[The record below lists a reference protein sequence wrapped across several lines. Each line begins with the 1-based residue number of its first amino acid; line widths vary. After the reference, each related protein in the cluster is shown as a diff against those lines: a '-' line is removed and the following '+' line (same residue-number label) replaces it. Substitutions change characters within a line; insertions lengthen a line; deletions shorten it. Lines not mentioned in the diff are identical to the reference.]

1 MTSFQIALKPQR
13 RAAARFVA
21 HVRDVLQRRIVDS
34 GRPQAQIAQAI
45 DVHRSVLNRELRGR
59 RDISLSRIA
68 EIAWALGDEV
78 RFDLVPIEAKGNRP
92 AVAAG
97 VDSSEIVGFPDPPTS
112 TDRIS
117 LDRFKGELVPI
128 SEMAA

>member
-21 HVRDVLQRRIVDS
+21 HVRDVLQKRIVES

-45 DVHRSVLNRELRGR
+45 EIHRSVLNRELRGR

-68 EIAWALGDEV
+68 EIAWALGEEV
-78 RFDLVPIEAKGNRP
+78 RFDMISATAKGNR
-92 AVAAG
+92 AVPAAG
-97 VDSSEIVGFPDPPTS
+97 AEGVMLGRFPTQRTSSNVATI
-112 TDRIS
+112 DR
-117 LDRFKGELVPI
+117 KNPVLVSA
-128 SEMAA
+128 SESVF